1 VNNLEMSATAS
12 SSPVVIPNQYI
23 VFYTT
28 DADRVATN
36 ERLFFSSDSTIA
48 SSDSFS
54 VVHEMDRAIAVTGIS
69 DAQYE
74 ELAQDPSVAKVI
86 PVSAQSLLECE
97 PSQTTHIMC
106 HRTTK

>member
-12 SSPVVIPNQYI
+12 SAPVVIPNQYI
-23 VFYTT
+23 VFYTP
-28 DADRVATN
+28 DADRAATN
-36 ERLFFSSDSTIA
+36 ERLFFSSNSSIA

-69 DAQYE
+69 DAQSE

-86 PVSAQSLLECE
+86 PVSADKL
-97 PSQTTHIMC
+97 I
-106 HRTTK
+106 